1 MSVELKSKTS
11 ESASKML
18 KSAETNDKLQS
29 SDGGSKSTLKAGLRE
44 TFDITENSARRHARN
59 NAQKYYNEDLS
70 LASEALLGTNEDK
83 VINLTN
89 KIDSFTDLDD
99 IQELTVVYVQDKK
112 KKLGL

>member
-1 MSVELKSKTS
+1 MTKKEKIRMATQIADAEITIMTS
-11 ESASKML
+11 S
-18 KSAETNDKLQS
+18 
-29 SDGGSKSTLKAGLRE
+29 
-44 TFDITENSARRHARN
+44 NSEEVRQA
-59 NAQKYYNEDLS
+59 K
-70 LASEALLGTNEDK
+70 DK